1 MSNLVLDRQAA
12 KNKLLNGINKLCD
25 AVKSTLGPKGKN
37 VIIDNGVTP
46 LITNDGVTIAKAI
59 NFEDQIENIGAKLV
73 KEVSIKTNE
82 IAGDGTTTACVLAQG
97 ILQIGNKYIDA
108 GANPL
113 LLKKGLYLALENICS
128 NLEKNSLPI
137 NNNSDIEKIATISCQ
152 DQEVGSLIANAFN
165 IVGND
170 GVITIEE
177 NKKLNTELEIVNG
190 MKIDKGYY
198 SPYFINNTLKQTC
211 EFHNCKILIL
221 DKKLNDLSQIFK
233 IIEYTTKNHFSL
245 LIIANDYSDEVVNT
259 LIYNKLKGI
268 INSIMLIKSPAY
280 GEYRSEELKDIATIC
295 SATIVNQTNNF
306 EDNIEISYLG
316 SCKSIVVN
324 KDSTTII
331 DGAGKKEDI
340 SLRVS
345 YIKEK
350 LEETTLDKEKNIL
363 SLRRAKLTSGIAI
376 IKVGA
381 ISEIELNEKKLR
393 IEDAL
398 NATKSALLKGTSIG
412 GGCALVKCQKDL
424 DKLLKKLNG
433 DIKLGANI
441 LHQAIERPLRQIAI
455 NSAVDDGVIFNK
467 VINSKN
473 INLGYDAYNNK
484 FCNLRE
490 HGIIDPTLVT
500 ITALK
505 NAVSIASTIL
515 TTDCIV
521 G

>member
-1 MSNLVLDRQAA
+1 MSNLVLDRQAS

-37 VIIDNGVTP
+37 VIIDSSITP

-82 IAGDGTTTACVLAQG
+82 IAGDGTTTACVLAQA

-113 LLKKGLYLALENICS
+113 LIKKGLYSALENICN

-137 NNNSDIEKIATISCQ
+137 NNNSDIENIATISCQ

-165 IVGND
+165 LVGND

-177 NKKLNTELEIVNG
+177 NKKLTTELEITSG
-190 MKIDKGYY
+190 MKINKGYY
-198 SPYFINNTLKQTC
+198 SPYFINNTSKQIC
-211 EFHNCKILIL
+211 ELHNCKILIF
-221 DKKLNDLSQIFK
+221 DKKLNDLSQILK
-233 IIEYTTKNHFSL
+233 IIEHISKNHFSL

-259 LIYNKLKGI
+259 LIYNKLKGTL
-268 INSIMLIKSPAY
+268 NNIMLIKSPAY

-295 SATIVNQTNNF
+295 GATVIDQSNHI
-306 EDNIEISYLG
+306 DDSLEISCLG
-316 SCKSIVVN
+316 GCKSITTT

-331 DGAGKKEDI
+331 DGVGLKENI
-340 SLRVS
+340 NLRVK

-350 LEETTLDKEKNIL
+350 LEETTLDTEKNIL

-412 GGCALVKCQKDL
+412 GGCALAKCQKGL
-424 DKLLKKLNG
+424 DKLLKKLDG
-433 DIKLGANI
+433 DIKLGATI
-441 LHQAIERPLRQIAI
+441 LYQAIERPLRQIAI

-467 VINSKN
+467 VINRKD
-473 INLGYDAYNNK
+473 INFGYDAYNNK
-484 FCNLRE
+484 FCNLRKQ
-490 HGIIDPTLVT
+490 GIIDPTLVT

-505 NAVSIASTIL
+505 NAVSVASTIL

>member
-1 MSNLVLDRQAA
+1 MSNLVIDRQES
-12 KNKLLNGINKLCD
+12 KQKLLDGINKLCN

-37 VIIDNGVTP
+37 VIIDNSVTP

-59 NFEDQIENIGAKLV
+59 NLEDQIENIGAKLV

-82 IAGDGTTTACVLAQG
+82 IAGDGTTTACVLAQA

-113 LLKKGLYLALENICS
+113 LIKKGLYLALENICK

-137 NNNSDIEKIATISCQ
+137 NNNQDLQKIATISCQ
-152 DQEVGSLIANAFN
+152 DAEIGELIAKAFN
-165 IVGND
+165 LVGND

-177 NKKLNTELEIVNG
+177 NKCLNTELETVYG

-198 SPYFINNTLKQTC
+198 SPYFINNTSKQIC
-211 EFHNCKILIL
+211 ELNNCKILII
-221 DKKLNDLSQIFK
+221 DKKVNDLSPLLK
-233 IIEYTTKNHFSL
+233 ILEYTTKNHLSL

-259 LIYNKLKGI
+259 IIYNKLRGM
-268 INSIMLIKSPAY
+268 INNIVLIKSPAY

-295 SATIVNQTNNF
+295 GATIINQSNDF
-306 EDNIEISYLG
+306 EDSLDVSILG
-316 SCKSIVVN
+316 GCKSITVT

-331 DGAGKKEDI
+331 DGEGNKEDI
-340 SLRVS
+340 NLRVIH
-345 YIKEK
+345 IKE
-350 LEETTLDKEKNIL
+350 LLNDVVNEKEKNIL

-381 ISEIELNEKKLR
+381 ISEVELNEKKLR

-398 NATKSALLKGTSIG
+398 NATKSALLNGTSIG
-412 GGCALVKCQKDL
+412 GGCALVKCQKEIN
-424 DKLLKKLNG
+424 KLLKKLSG
-433 DIKLGANI
+433 DIKLGATI
-441 LHQAIERPLRQIAI
+441 LSQAIERPLRQIAI

-467 VINSKN
+467 VASSKN
-473 INLGYDAYNNK
+473 INFGYDAYNNK
-484 FCNLRE
+484 FCDLRKQ
-490 HGIIDPTLVT
+490 GIIDPTLVT

-505 NAVSIASTIL
+505 NAVSVASTIL